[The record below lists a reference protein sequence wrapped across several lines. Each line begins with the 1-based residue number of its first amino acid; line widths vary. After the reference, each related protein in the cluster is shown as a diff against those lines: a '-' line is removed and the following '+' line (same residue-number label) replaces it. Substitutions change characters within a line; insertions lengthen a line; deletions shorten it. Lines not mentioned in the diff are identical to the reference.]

1 MKIKQKPLIISL
13 ITLLTLSIVFTLI
26 NENKSKYAS
35 INHIESLPL
44 THKYINTNFYYNQ
57 LTQIEKNVYNKIIK
71 KLNSY
76 EGGEIILD
84 ENISVNNL
92 SRIADAIR
100 FNNNNNYFYSLFT
113 LPFTS
118 DNQLVNWGPNQNNN
132 ELEENKISKIL
143 LELYIGENDTRLNN
157 FDISD
162 KLIVTNYNDK
172 KNIFEDIPN
181 ELINKYNSIKSETDT
196 MLENIISNMP
206 KNLTQVEAIDYFSNW
221 IIDNMSY
228 TDSFT
233 YGTNYG
239 DIVNEEIQFS
249 SSISSITN
257 KSAVCSGLSM
267 ILSELCRKVGIES
280 YVCLGTVSN
289 GGTPFNHAWV
299 AIIIGDTVYY
309 KDPTKEVSAG
319 KIFPL
324 KTKGDL
330 SKGSYILRFSNHFKY

>member
-1 MKIKQKPLIISL
+1 MKIKQKHIVIFFITILTLLII
-13 ITLLTLSIVFTLI
+13 ITLV
-26 NENKSKYAS
+26 NENKSKYLS
-35 INHIESLPL
+35 INAIEELPL
-44 THKYINTNFYYNQ
+44 TYEYVTTNFYYDQ
-57 LTQIEKNVYNKIIK
+57 LTPIEQNVYNKIIK
-71 KLNSY
+71 NLNSY

-118 DNQLVNWGPNQNNN
+118 DNKLVNWGANQNNN

-143 LELYIGENDTRLNN
+143 LEIYIGEEDTRLNS

-162 KLIVTNYNDK
+162 DFFVTNYDDK
-172 KNIFEDIPN
+172 KNIFESIPN
-181 ELINKYNSIKSETDT
+181 ELINKYNSINSETHT
-196 MLENIISNMP
+196 ILENIILNMP
-206 KNLTQVEAIDYFSNW
+206 KDLTQVEAVDYFSNW
-221 IIDNMSY
+221 IINNMTY

-239 DIVNEEIQFS
+239 DIVNEEVQFS

-309 KDPTKEVSAG
+309 KDPTKEVGAG
-319 KIFPL
+319 KVFPL

-330 SKGSYILRFSNHFKY
+330 SKGSYILRFSNHFDY